1 MSKQQPQHVDDN
13 SDSDDGN
20 PLAPEINDA
29 LNEQGDNASGATG
42 TGTTLLGNIT
52 DVAKDLGNALATTA
66 TTAATVVSNVASNV
80 ASKVVPVAAT
90 APTTATATTT
100 AASPVATDDAVAVS
114 ANVSLSEFN
123 KREEIEMGLREFLN
137 STSLE
142 SYVTDVD
149 TEIKKMG
156 SIAFIK
162 LLPGEDISG
171 PVVVSY
177 CNPSI
182 SGLSDFV
189 PHYNLFLFHN
199 GEGAELNVDPIRAML
214 QLTVEQRQQQRQEQP
229 QKQSWRYEFKDSLNR
244 LSLQLRIGEVFNV
257 PVFTVHIM
265 DGVFHTSGL
274 PSALVPIESAPF
286 RYNAKSIGPY
296 TLLDLML
303 ELWMH
308 SDATSEDPY
317 APVNVLVARGMNELC
332 VKFNPGASEPAT
344 DAARPDAVP
353 IPIQTVCDRFNE
365 FIASEEA
372 QSRVTKNALIAVLQN
387 PAVKTKDNDLHFF
400 DIFPSGQYG
409 MYFNEIVRRCDTR
422 DATGPIMIQ
431 IQNEPAVSFPLTRT
445 DIIVAALTAVN
456 AALRKAGVHIVAG
469 GGAAVSYYIQD
480 FLKDAN
486 TGAFANVIA
495 ESGVNMESLA
505 ERCRKIPMN
514 DIDCFVFGDVT
525 RQFLLLF
532 SLYMMILYENFYG
545 RAKRYRTRDAVAEQE
560 QRMQF
565 VVPSLSDPIEL
576 FMYGNRNTDVN
587 TQLISKRLAKNPKV
601 QLVTQETKQFSQIVH
616 PACNNECNEDAH
628 YMQPIDL
635 VKKDLAEFIEL
646 YQISLYVPD
655 QIELPSG
662 LEEMVR
668 EQYMSDNMVSLK
680 TTMLDIICIF
690 CDEGKSLFI
699 RIFMARKN
707 PKDFARLR
715 VFVDLYLLRLLQ
727 SNSDGFVQYKDTLVK
742 EIRELRVMMDKLNKK
757 YYLEQGHIA
766 AIAEETASELDAD
779 RDAFLTLLRSIGRK
793 IVEIPDPLLNVV
805 PFKFRAATGAQT
817 GQVFN
822 NGPGIKY
829 PFDLNAHM
837 SELVAQHMQMQ
848 PMQPWLQKVFE
859 TIKFTPEMEGFF
871 FSRLEQILD
880 PANPDGNR
888 KIMFNDMP
896 VRSPGMLQLYSA
908 LKGIQIDKNKS
919 KKIRKYVDL
928 RYNLLYPIRNFI
940 SAQGG
945 VTPSDAYVINIYD
958 KSTINQYLITLIGYV
973 LLKDHLNANPDLMET
988 VNDPANYDDAVNE
1001 EIGRILLQWN
1011 DQSPSKLRG
1020 GSTRKRQRVCRWK
1033 NVVTRRTK
1041 NGKKRNATKR
1051 SPMCKRTRRA

>member
-1 MSKQQPQHVDDN
+1 MSEQQGVA
-13 SDSDDGN
+13 DSDDGPDSDYGN
-20 PLAPEINDA
+20 PLATKIENA
-29 LNEQGDNASGATG
+29 LNEQGDVDNASGATG

-52 DVAKDLGNALATTA
+52 NVVNEFGNAMDTTA
-66 TTAATVVSNVASNV
+66 RTAATVASNV
-80 ASKVVPVAAT
+80 MQVAAT
-90 APTTATATTT
+90 VAAPATTT
-100 AASPVATDDAVAVS
+100 APVATDAVS

-123 KREEIEMGLREFLN
+123 EREKIEMGLREFNLFLN

-149 TEIKKMG
+149 TVIKEMD
-156 SIAFIK
+156 IAFVK
-162 LLPGEDISG
+162 LVPDVDISG
-171 PVVVSY
+171 PAVVSY

-189 PHYNLFLFHN
+189 PHYNLFLFH
-199 GEGAELNVDPIRAML
+199 EGAELNVDPIRAML
-214 QLTVEQRQQQRQEQP
+214 QLKVERRQEQL
-229 QKQSWRYEFKDSLNR
+229 WRYELKDYFNR
-244 LSLQLRIGEVFNV
+244 LSLQLRIGPVFNV

-265 DGVFHTSGL
+265 PNVFHTSGL
-274 PSALVPIESAPF
+274 PSALTPIESAPF

-296 TLLDLML
+296 TWLDLML

-308 SDATSEDPY
+308 SDEEDPY
-317 APVNVLVARGMNELC
+317 APVNVLVARGMNEVC
-332 VKFNPGASEPAT
+332 VKFNPGASEPASGVEPAT
-344 DAARPDAVP
+344 DATNPDEVP
-353 IPIQTVCDRFNE
+353 IPIQTVCDKFNE
-365 FIASEEA
+365 FIASKEA
-372 QSRVTKNALIAVLQN
+372 RSSVTKNALIAVMQN
-387 PAVKTKDNDLHFF
+387 PAVKTKVNDMDMHFF

-409 MYFNEIVRRCDTR
+409 MYFNETVSRCDTR
-422 DATGPIMIQ
+422 VATGSIMIQ

-456 AALRKAGVHIVAG
+456 AALRESGAHIVAG
-469 GGAAVSYYIQD
+469 GGAAVSYYLQD
-480 FLKDAN
+480 FLNDAQIN
-486 TGAFANVIA
+486 AFDAVID

-545 RAKRYRTRDAVAEQE
+545 RAKRYRTQDAVAEQE

-565 VVPSLSDPIEL
+565 VVPSLPDDRIVL

-601 QLVTQETKQFSQIVH
+601 ELVTQETKQFSKIVH
-616 PACNNECNEDAH
+616 PACNNECNEDAY

-635 VKKDLAEFIEL
+635 VKKELAEFIEL
-646 YQISLYVPD
+646 YRISLYEPDNIPVPED
-655 QIELPSG
+655 MEG
-662 LEEMVR
+662 MVR

-715 VFVDLYLLRLLQ
+715 VFVDLYLLRLMQ
-727 SNSDGFVQYKDTLVK
+727 SNSDGFVQYKGTLVK
-742 EIRELRVMMDKLNKK
+742 EITGLRGMMDELNKK

-779 RDAFLTLLRSIGRK
+779 RDEFLKLLRSIGRK
-793 IVEIPDPLLNVV
+793 IVAIPDPLSNVV
-805 PFKFRAATGAQT
+805 PFKFRAATGSQT
-817 GQVFN
+817 VQVFN
-822 NGPGIKY
+822 NGPGMRY
-829 PFDLNAHM
+829 RFDLNAHM
-837 SELVAQHMQMQ
+837 SELVAQQAQHMQMQ
-848 PMQPWLQKVFE
+848 PMQLWLQKVFE
-859 TIKFTPEMEGFF
+859 TIKFTREMEGFF
-871 FSRLEQILD
+871 FSRLQQILD
-880 PANPDGNR
+880 PENPDGNR
-888 KIMFNDMP
+888 KIAFNDMP

-908 LKGIQIDKNKS
+908 LKGINFDNEKTKQ
-919 KKIRKYVDL
+919 KKKFWML
-928 RYNLLYPIRNFI
+928 RYNLLYPIREFI
-940 SAQGG
+940 LTQGG
-945 VTPSDAYVINIYD
+945 VIPSDAYVINIYD
-958 KSTINQYLITLIGYV
+958 KSTINQYLITLIGDV
-973 LLKDHLNANPDLMET
+973 LLKDYLNANPNLMET

-1001 EIGRILLQWN
+1001 EIGRILLEWN
-1011 DQSPSKLRG
+1011 KQSPDKLRG

-1033 NVVTRRTK
+1033 NVVTRHKHGNR
-1041 NGKKRNATKR
+1041 RRATKR
-1051 SPMCKRTRRA
+1051 SPRFKRTRRA

>member
-1 MSKQQPQHVDDN
+1 MSEQQHD

-20 PLAPEINDA
+20 PLATKIENA
-29 LNEQGDNASGATG
+29 LLTEQGDNATGATG
-42 TGTTLLGNIT
+42 AGPIFTNIT
-52 DVAKDLGNALATTA
+52 DVAKKFGNALATTA
-66 TTAATVVSNVASNV
+66 TTAATVASNV
-80 ASKVVPVAAT
+80 MQVAAPVA
-90 APTTATATTT
+90 ATATTT
-100 AASPVATDDAVAVS
+100 APVATDAVS

-123 KREEIEMGLREFLN
+123 EREKIEMGLREFNLFLN

-149 TEIKKMG
+149 TVIKEMN
-156 SIAFIK
+156 IAFIK
-162 LLPGEDISG
+162 LLPNEDISG
-171 PVVVSY
+171 PAVVSY

-189 PHYNLFLFHN
+189 PHYNLFLFH
-199 GEGAELNVDPIRAML
+199 EGAELNVDPIRAML
-214 QLTVEQRQQQRQEQP
+214 QSTVEQRQQQL

-265 DGVFHTSGL
+265 DGVFHTSRL
-274 PSALVPIESAPF
+274 PRALTPIESAPF

-308 SDATSEDPY
+308 SDEEDPY
-317 APVNVLVARGMNELC
+317 APVNVLVARGMNEVC
-332 VKFNPGASEPAT
+332 VKFKPGASEPASGVEPAT
-344 DAARPDAVP
+344 DATNPDEVP
-353 IPIQTVCDRFNE
+353 IPIQTVCDSFNE

-372 QSRVTKNALIAVLQN
+372 RSRVTKNALIAVMQN

-409 MYFNEIVRRCDTR
+409 MYFNEVVLRCDTR

-456 AALRKAGVHIVAG
+456 AALRESGVHIVAS
-469 GGAAVSYYIQD
+469 GGAAVSYYLQD

-486 TGAFANVIA
+486 TGAFANAIA
-495 ESGVNMESLA
+495 ESGVNMESLV

-514 DIDCFVFGDVT
+514 DIDCFVFGNVT

-545 RAKRYRTRDAVAEQE
+545 RAKRYRMQDAVAEQE

-565 VVPSLSDPIEL
+565 VVPSLPPDPIEL

-601 QLVTQETKQFSQIVH
+601 ELVTQETKQFSRIVH
-616 PACNNECNEDAH
+616 PVCNNECNEDAY

-635 VKKDLAEFIEL
+635 VKKDIAEFIEL
-646 YQISLYVPD
+646 YRISLYVPA
-655 QIELPSG
+655 QKELPSG
-662 LEEMVR
+662 LAEMVS

-727 SNSDGFVQYKDTLVK
+727 SNSDEFVQYKGTLME
-742 EIRELRVMMDKLNKK
+742 EITGLRGMMDELNKK

-779 RDAFLTLLRSIGRK
+779 RDAFLKLLRSIGRT
-793 IVEIPDPLLNVV
+793 IVAIPDPLSNVV
-805 PFKFRAATGAQT
+805 PFKFQAATGSQT
-817 GQVFN
+817 VQVFK
-822 NGPGIKY
+822 NGPEMRY
-829 PFDLNAHM
+829 QFDLNAHM
-837 SELVAQHMQMQ
+837 SELVAQQAQHMQMQ
-848 PMQPWLQKVFE
+848 SMQPWLQKVFE

-871 FSRLEQILD
+871 FSRLEKILD
-880 PANPDGNR
+880 TENPDGNR
-888 KIMFNDMP
+888 KIAFNDMP

-908 LKGIQIDKNKS
+908 LKGINMDNETLKQIKRLKV
-919 KKIRKYVDL
+919 KVL
-928 RYNLLYPIRNFI
+928 CYNLLYPIREFI
-940 SAQGG
+940 LTQGG
-945 VTPSDAYVINIYD
+945 VTPSNAYVINIYD
-958 KSTINQYLITLIGYV
+958 KLYDKSTINSFLITLIGYV
-973 LLKDHLNANPDLMET
+973 LLKDYLNAHPDLMET

-1001 EIGRILLQWN
+1001 EIGRILLEWN
-1011 DQSPSKLRG
+1011 KQSPSKLHG

-1033 NVVTRRTK
+1033 NVVTRHK
-1041 NGKKRNATKR
+1041 NGKKRSATKRHKNATKR
-1051 SPMCKRTRRA
+1051 SPRFKRTRRA